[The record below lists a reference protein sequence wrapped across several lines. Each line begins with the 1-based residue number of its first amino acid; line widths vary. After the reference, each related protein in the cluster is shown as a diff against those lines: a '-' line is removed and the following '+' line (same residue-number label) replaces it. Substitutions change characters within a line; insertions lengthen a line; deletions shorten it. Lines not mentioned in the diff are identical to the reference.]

1 MKNFSRNRNER
12 RGGGD
17 RKERPNMHSAVC
29 STCGKRCEVPFRPTG
44 DKPIYCSSCFENEG
58 NSSPRREGGYNR
70 QDREVKKMF
79 SAVCVDCGKRCEVPF
94 RPTGNKPI
102 YCSSCFENVGSTRS
116 GGYKKSNE
124 GKNTSANLDIS
135 LFNDQLMNI
144 NGKLDKLIEILSP
157 TKKELVSKENIAT
170 KKGKI
175 EKPIKEKKK
184 VEKPELKKKVVKP
197 KKTSVIKKETKK
209 VVPKKKVVA
218 KKKKIAKIF
227 F

>member
-29 STCGKRCEVPFRPTG
+29 SACGKRCEVPFKPTG
-44 DKPIYCSSCFENEG
+44 DKPIYCSSCFEEQ
-58 NSSPRREGGYNR
+58 GGSYSKRGDSYNR

-116 GGYKKSNE
+116 GGYKKSTE
-124 GKNTSANLDIS
+124 GKNTNVNADAIL
-135 LFNDQLMNI
+135 LNDQLKNI
-144 NGKLDKLIEILSP
+144 NSKLEKIIEILSP
-157 TKKELVSKENIAT
+157 TKKELVSKEKITT
-170 KKGKI
+170 KKEKI
-175 EKPIKEKKK
+175 EKPKKGKKK
-184 VEKPELKKKVVKP
+184 LV
-197 KKTSVIKKETKK
+197 TKKETKETA
-209 VVPKKKVVA
+209 PKKKVVL
-218 KKKKIAKIF
+218 KKKK
-227 F
+227 